1 MRDAFA
7 PRAISVTVRG
17 VELSIRA
24 PTAADAIAIREA
36 ETAEQRLF
44 RAVACMVRDAA
55 TGAAIFESADDVA
68 AADVQVV
75 DELASHVAR
84 LLGGDDRADFPRAHD

>member
-44 RAVACMVRDAA
+44 RAIACMVRDPS
-55 TGAAIFESADDVA
+55 GAAVFESADDVA